1 MKNDVLFSTWLV
13 PAAHDKSVLSKVIV
27 RLGET
32 LQSPSFLPHITA
44 YAYKMPGDSLS
55 PVVSQMEIL
64 KHNVHQFTLDVKK
77 IDHSSEFF
85 KAIFIELDTHPMLDL
100 IYTRLKELVGQFGS
114 YELQPHLS
122 LAYKEMTERE
132 RQQVVE
138 SLSPPKTVTIGE
150 IGYVV
155 HHNWPADHRKADQWR
170 YQGICQLQK

>member
-1 MKNDVLFSTWLV
+1 MEKSMLFSTWLV
-13 PAAHDKSVLSKVIV
+13 PVTRDKDVLSSIIT
-27 RLGET
+27 RLGKT
-32 LQSPSFLPHITA
+32 LLSPSFLPHVTA
-44 YAYKMPGDSLS
+44 YACRMPDDTVASVVEKMGDLQREVNPFVLEINRIGHS
-55 PVVSQMEIL
+55 P
-64 KHNVHQFTLDVKK
+64 
-77 IDHSSEFF
+77 EFF
-85 KAIFIELDTHPMLDL
+85 KAVYLEFFNHPMLDL

-155 HHNWPADHRKADQWR
+155 HHNWPENHQRVDQWR
-170 YQGICQLQK
+170 YQEICQL